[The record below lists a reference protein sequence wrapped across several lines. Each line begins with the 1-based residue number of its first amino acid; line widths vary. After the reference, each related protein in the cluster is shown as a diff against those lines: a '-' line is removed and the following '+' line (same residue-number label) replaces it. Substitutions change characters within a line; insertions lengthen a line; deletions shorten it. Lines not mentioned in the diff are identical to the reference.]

1 MNRSV
6 LTLLPV
12 ILLFLLLQ
20 GCTSTLDSQAAQ
32 ANARTPDVYHEGK
45 PPSRRY
51 HEIALLKDNGR
62 RDEQVTIEAKMVKE
76 ARGMAAD
83 GIVFLPLIR
92 SGTDAGSD
100 LFTSTAKPTYLYR
113 GSVIRY
119 E

>member
-1 MNRSV
+1 MNCSA
-6 LTLLPV
+6 LTLLP
-12 ILLFLLLQ
+12 ILLLGLLQ
-20 GCTSTLDSQAAQ
+20 GCTSTHDFEAAQ
-32 ANARTPDVYHEGK
+32 ANPRPPDIYRGGK

-62 RDEQVTIEAKMVKE
+62 LDEQVTIEAKMIKE
-76 ARGMAAD
+76 ARNMAGDA
-83 GIVFLPLIR
+83 IVFLPLVR

>member
-1 MNRSV
+1 MNLSA
-6 LTLLPV
+6 LALLPV
-12 ILLFLLLQ
+12 LLLGLLLQ

-32 ANARTPDVYHEGK
+32 ANARTPDVYRQGK
-45 PPSRRY
+45 LPSRRY

-62 RDEQVTIEAKMVKE
+62 FNEQVTIEAKMVKE
-76 ARGMAAD
+76 ARSMGAD
-83 GIVFLPLIR
+83 AIVFLPLVR